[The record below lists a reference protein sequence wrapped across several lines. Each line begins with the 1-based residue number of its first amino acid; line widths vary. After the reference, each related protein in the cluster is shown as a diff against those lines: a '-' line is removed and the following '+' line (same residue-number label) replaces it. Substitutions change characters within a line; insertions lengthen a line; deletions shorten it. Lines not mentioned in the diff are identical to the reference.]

1 MEIKRSRLV
10 KLETSLNW
18 GSRKLMQIS
27 KKQGKHGHF
36 LSNRKLN
43 RKKLNKIKAK
53 NEGVNPLKTIEESQT
68 MDLPCL
74 LRNCGVLHYW
84 NVKQLQTEEPDTHWH
99 YTSYTEG

>member
-1 MEIKRSRLV
+1 M
-10 KLETSLNW
+10 
-18 GSRKLMQIS
+18 
-27 KKQGKHGHF
+27 
-36 LSNRKLN
+36 
-43 RKKLNKIKAK
+43 KAK